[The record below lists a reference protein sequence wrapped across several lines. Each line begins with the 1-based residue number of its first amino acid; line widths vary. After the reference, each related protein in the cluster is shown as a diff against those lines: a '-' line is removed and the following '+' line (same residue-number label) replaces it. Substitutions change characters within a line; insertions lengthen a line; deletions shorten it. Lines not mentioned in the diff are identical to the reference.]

1 MSHRD
6 MGIDNRTEVRRWISE
21 QGLKYVSLEFQE
33 IIKFQEIIE
42 SERNRNQ
49 NVRW

>member
-6 MGIDNRTEVRRWISE
+6 MGIDHMTEVRRWISE

-33 IIKFQEIIE
+33 IIE

-49 NVRW
+49 NVSKSR

>member
-1 MSHRD
+1 M
-6 MGIDNRTEVRRWISE
+6 TEVRWWISE

-33 IIKFQEIIE
+33 IVKFQEAIE